1 MIICIGANYLSFIY
15 TFYSYTPF
23 IILCSYLAH
32 EQEMSS
38 TTSSKQ
44 QALLLESR
52 RWANKYT
59 SINWQLFVVTIEN
72 VFAASCYSGVTEFAS
87 RPTTKLCVVI
97 FSVCIGL
104 VNLNLTKEGF

>member
-1 MIICIGANYLSFIY
+1 M
-15 TFYSYTPF
+15 PF

-59 SINWQLFVVTIEN
+59 SINWLFSVTFEK
-72 VFAASCYSGVTEFAS
+72 VFAACCYGMPGGVGGWCSGVTEFAS
-87 RPTTKLCVVI
+87 RPTTKLCVVV